1 MKLDSNKF
9 KLTLK
14 VINDKPK
21 RDRTTQPKEV
31 PPKKLTKLVN
41 GKVIKQNYEY
51 FVTVSYLEYKE
62 HMIANTD
69 ASEISDKSE
78 NVTIPLTKE
87 SYDIKGVRVIFAK
100 DSNIRI
106 IRNETQL
113 IFGNYDPN
121 KYIPF
126 KDNNIVRG
134 WIVKINGVLQFKFR
148 NVIFPNSSGYNTT
161 NNRMDDEEFQ
171 WFKDIKDGKR

>member
-1 MKLDSNKF
+1 MKLDLSKF

-14 VINDKPK
+14 ATNDKPK
-21 RDRTTQPKEV
+21 RVRTTQPKEV

-41 GKVIKQNYEY
+41 GKVIKQDDKY
-51 FVTVSYLEYKE
+51 FVTVSYFEYKE
-62 HMIANTD
+62 HMFANTNV
-69 ASEISDKSE
+69 SEISDKSE
-78 NVTIPLTKE
+78 NVTVPLTKE

-100 DSNIRI
+100 NSNILL

-113 IFGNYDPN
+113 IFGNYDPD

-126 KDNNIVRG
+126 KHNSIVRG

-148 NVIFPNSSGYNTT
+148 NIILQNSFGYNRT
-161 NNRMDDEEFQ
+161 NNIDDEEFQ

>member
-1 MKLDSNKF
+1 MKLDLSKL

-14 VINDKPK
+14 VTNDKPK
-21 RDRTTQPKEV
+21 RVRTIQSKEI

-41 GKVIKQNYEY
+41 GKVIKQNDEY
-51 FVTVSYLEYKE
+51 FVTVSYFEYKE
-62 HMIANTD
+62 HMFGNTNV
-69 ASEISDKSE
+69 SEISDKSE
-78 NVTIPLTKE
+78 SVTIPLTKE

-100 DSNIRI
+100 DNNILL

-126 KDNNIVRG
+126 KDNSIVRG
-134 WIVKINGVLQFKFR
+134 WIVRINGVLQFKFR
-148 NVIFPNSSGYNTT
+148 NIILQNGFGYGRT
-161 NNRMDDEEFQ
+161 NNIDDEEFQ

>member
-1 MKLDSNKF
+1 MKLDVSKL

-14 VINDKPK
+14 VTNNKPK
-21 RDRTTQPKEV
+21 RVRTTQPKEI

-41 GKVIKQNYEY
+41 GKVIKINDKY
-51 FVTVSYLEYKE
+51 FITVPYLEYKE
-62 HMIANTD
+62 HMFGNTNL
-69 ASEISDKSE
+69 SEISDKPE
-78 NVTIPLTKE
+78 NITIPLTKE

-100 DSNIRI
+100 DSNIRL

-126 KDNNIVRG
+126 KDNSIVRG

-148 NVIFPNSSGYNTT
+148 NVIFQNSFGYNRT
-161 NNRMDDEEFQ
+161 NNIDDEEFQ

>member
-1 MKLDSNKF
+1 MKLDLSKL

-14 VINDKPK
+14 VTNDKPK
-21 RDRTTQPKEV
+21 RVRTIQSKEI

-41 GKVIKQNYEY
+41 GRVIKQNDEY
-51 FVTVSYLEYKE
+51 FVTVSYFEYKE
-62 HMIANTD
+62 HMFGNTNV
-69 ASEISDKSE
+69 SEISDKSE
-78 NVTIPLTKE
+78 SVTIPLTKE

-100 DSNIRI
+100 DSNILL

-126 KDNNIVRG
+126 KDNSIVRG
-134 WIVKINGVLQFKFR
+134 WIVRINGVLQFKFR
-148 NVIFPNSSGYNTT
+148 NLVTIKGYDY
-161 NNRMDDEEFQ
+161 RYKGLLDDDEFE
-171 WFKDIKDGKR
+171 WFKANKYGKK

>member
-1 MKLDSNKF
+1 MKLDLSKL

-14 VINDKPK
+14 VTNDKPK
-21 RDRTTQPKEV
+21 RVRTIQSKEI

-41 GKVIKQNYEY
+41 GRVIKQNNEY

-62 HMIANTD
+62 HMFGNTNV
-69 ASEISDKSE
+69 SEISDKSE
-78 NVTIPLTKE
+78 SVIIPLTKE
-87 SYDIKGVRVIFAK
+87 SYNIKGVRVIFSK
-100 DSNIRI
+100 DSNILL

-126 KDNNIVRG
+126 KDNSIVRG
-134 WIVKINGVLQFKFR
+134 WIVRINGVLQFKFR
-148 NVIFPNSSGYNTT
+148 NIILQNGFGYGRT
-161 NNRMDDEEFQ
+161 NNIDDEEFQ